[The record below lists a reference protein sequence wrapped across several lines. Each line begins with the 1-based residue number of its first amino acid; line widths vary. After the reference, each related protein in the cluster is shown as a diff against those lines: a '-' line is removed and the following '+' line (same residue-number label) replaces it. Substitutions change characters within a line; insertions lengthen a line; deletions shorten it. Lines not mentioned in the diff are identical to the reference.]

1 MKIPNKWLPASR
13 WRVPV
18 ALSVLAAGAVLAAPA
33 VASASPLPSP
43 VTGHVYLDDNT
54 AGANTIAAFD
64 RHADGSLTPLPGSP
78 FSAGGAG
85 SGTGLASEGAV
96 QIADGGRFLL
106 AVDAGSDQVSA
117 LRIEPDGSLRL
128 ASVVSSNGALP
139 VSIAVHGSLVYVAN
153 AGPADSNYTG
163 FRLGF
168 FGNLSPVPGSTIA
181 LPAAAQPGDVLFNGT
196 GRRLIGTRVGT
207 SQIDSFTVG
216 PGGRLTAAPGSPF
229 TAQGVGPFGSQFR
242 PTDPGQLFVSNAH
255 NGTGLGTVSAFTD
268 SRAGVLNS
276 IGSSPVADQQTA
288 PCWVTITPD
297 GRYLFAVNTGSG
309 TISRYSIAPGGALTL
324 LGSTT
329 VSATGG
335 VGAVDPGVSP
345 DGRYL
350 YVNESRVGS
359 VGAFAISSGGNLTE
373 LPGSPAPLPAGATP
387 AGIAVS

>member
-1 MKIPNKWLPASR
+1 MRILNMRRAL
-13 WRVPV
+13 PV
-18 ALSVLAAGAVLAAPA
+18 AFGLMAAGAVVATPA
-33 VASASPLPSP
+33 VASASPYSSP

-54 AGANTIAAFD
+54 AGSNTIAAFD

-85 SGTGLASEGAV
+85 TGAGLASEGAV

-128 ASVVSSNGALP
+128 TSVVSSNGALP

-163 FRLGF
+163 FRLAPWGS
-168 FGNLSPVPGSTIA
+168 LIPVPGSTVA

-196 GRRLIGTRVGT
+196 GTELVGTRVGT
-207 SQIDSFTVG
+207 SQIDSFAVG
-216 PGGRLTAAPGSPF
+216 LSGRLTAAPGSPF
-229 TAQGVGPFGSQFR
+229 TAQGTGPFGSQFR
-242 PTDPGQLFVSNAH
+242 PTNPSQLFVSNAH
-255 NGTGLGTVSAFTD
+255 NGTGLGTVSAFAD
-268 SRAGVLNS
+268 SRSGVLSS
-276 IGSSPVADQQTA
+276 IGSSPVPDQQTA
-288 PCWVTITPD
+288 PCWVTISPD

-335 VGAVDPGVSP
+335 VGAVDPGVTP

-350 YVNESRVGS
+350 YVNESRVDA
-359 VGAFAISSGGNLTE
+359 VGAFAVSPDGNLTE
-373 LPGSPAPLPAGATP
+373 LPGSPTPLPAGATP